1 MVRFGLFEFDSQSVE
16 LRRRG
21 LRIHLLGQPALI
33 LSMLLERPGE
43 LLSREEIQKKLWPAD
58 TFVDFEHSL
67 NAAMK
72 RLRRALGDSPNNPR
86 FIETLPR
93 RGYRFIAPVER
104 PEVAVAGGRLSAPI
118 DSLAVLPFANTA
130 SDPETEY
137 LTDGIT
143 ESIINSLSQ
152 LSGVRVMARSTV
164 FRYKDRDLDPR
175 LIGRQLNVQA
185 VLIGRV
191 LPRGENLVIGAEL
204 VEVSSGW
211 RLWGEQY
218 NRGLADILNVEEE
231 ISREISGK
239 LRIRLTGEDRSR
251 LAKRYTRSA
260 DAHADYLKGRY
271 CLNKMTEAG
280 LLESIGFY
288 RQALEK
294 DSGYTLAYAGL
305 AETYILCA
313 FFPLKPPAEMMPLA
327 KEAAL
332 KALALDDTL
341 AEAHVALASVKKF
354 HDWDWRTAEAECQRA
369 LALNPNHAN
378 AHRLYASLLAS
389 QGRTG
394 EALPEILR
402 ARELDPL
409 SLVIGM
415 EVGWHCFM
423 GRDYEGAVRHAS
435 STLAME
441 PAFPS
446 SHYVLGLAYE
456 QQGRLDEAIAAF
468 QKACAGAPGNP
479 APLSGLGHALAL
491 TGRSVEA
498 ESLLRELTDLGARAW
513 VPPYFPALVVAGQ
526 GRTEAALACLEEA
539 FRKRD
544 PYLVWLKCDPRF
556 DAFRREARF
565 VDLLRR
571 VGLAG

>member
-1 MVRFGLFEFDSQSVE
+1 MIRFGLFEFDFQSAE

-21 LRIHLLGQPALI
+21 LRIHLLGQPARI
-33 LSMLLERPGE
+33 LALLLERPGE
-43 LLSREEIQKKLWPAD
+43 LLTREQIQKELWPAD

-72 RLRRALGDSPNNPR
+72 RLRRTLGDSPNNPR

-93 RGYRFIAPVER
+93 RGYRFIAHVDR
-104 PEVAVAGGRLSAPI
+104 PEAAVARPSGVI
-118 DSLAVLPFANTA
+118 DSLAVLPFVNAA
-130 SDPETEY
+130 ADPETEY

-175 LIGRQLNVQA
+175 SIGQQLNVQA

-191 LPRGENLVIGAEL
+191 LPRGDSLVIGAEL

-211 RLWGEQY
+211 QLWGEQY
-218 NRGLADILNVEEE
+218 SRGLADILAVEEE
-231 ISREISGK
+231 ISRVISGK
-239 LRIRLTGEDRSR
+239 LRVRLTGEDRSR
-251 LAKRYTRSA
+251 LAKQSTRSA
-260 DAHADYLKGRY
+260 EAYAEYLKGRY

-280 LLESIGFY
+280 LRDSIGFY
-288 RQALEK
+288 QRALQK

-305 AETYILCA
+305 AESFILCA
-313 FFPLKPPAEMMPLA
+313 FFPLMPPAEMMPRA

-354 HDWDWRTAEAECQRA
+354 HDWDWQAAEKECQRA

-389 QGRTG
+389 QGRG
-394 EALPEILR
+394 AEALAEILR

-415 EVGWHCFM
+415 EVGWHCYM
-423 GRDYEGAVRHAS
+423 SGDYEGAIEHAL

-441 PAFPS
+441 PSFPS

-456 QQGRLDEAIAAF
+456 QMGRFDEAIAAF
-468 QKACAGAPGNP
+468 QKSRAGAPGNP
-479 APLSGLGHALAL
+479 APLSGLGHALAVAR
-491 TGRSVEA
+491 RSVEA
-498 ESLLRELTDLGARAW
+498 QAILHELTGMGARAW
-513 VPPYFPALVVAGQ
+513 VPPYFLALVAAGLD
-526 GRTEAALACLEEA
+526 EAEEAMKYLEEA

-556 DAFRREARF
+556 DALRIEARF
-565 VDLLRR
+565 EDLLRR
-571 VGLAG
+571 VGLLP